1 MVGELHIHCWRRL
14 IGLVFLVLF
23 TGGAGAAAGQAI
35 PLENRLFDEQVLRP
49 HGQGIVPIF
58 DGWYRN
64 EDGSS
69 DLCFGYYSLN
79 TEEAVDIPLGPA
91 NAIEPAEFDGGQPT
105 HFDSVPETPYRRYY
119 CVFTVTVPR
128 GFGRRQQIVWTIER
142 GSARAS
148 TPGYLHPDYVLDEPT
163 SGGRGESAPTLRLE
177 ENGPRFRGRS
187 GHTAAGRTVAV
198 GQPLEVTV
206 WAEHGGER
214 SWLGWTKHQGPGD
227 VTISAPELWVEPAEG
242 RATVT
247 VTFGQPGDYL
257 LRVQGIDD
265 PVEDFEFHCC
275 WTNGYVPVT
284 VTGRAW

>member
-1 MVGELHIHCWRRL
+1 MVGGPRRRDWRRL
-14 IGLVFLVLF
+14 TGCGILVLL
-23 TGGAGAAAGQAI
+23 TGGPGAAAGQAI
-35 PLENRLFDEQVLRP
+35 PLENRPFDEQTLRP
-49 HGQGIVPIF
+49 RGQGIVPIF
-58 DGWYRN
+58 DGWFRN

-69 DLCFGYYSLN
+69 DLCFGYYTLN

-105 HFDSVPETPYRRYY
+105 HFDPVPETPYRRYY

-128 GFGRRQQIVWTIER
+128 GFGRRQQVVWTIER
-142 GSARAS
+142 GTARAS
-148 TPGYLHPDYVLDEPT
+148 TPGHLHPDYVLDEPN
-163 SGGRGESAPTLRLE
+163 SDGRGESAPTLRFE
-177 ENGPRFRGRS
+177 EHGPRFRGRS
-187 GHTAAGRTVAV
+187 GHTAAARAVAA
-198 GQPLEVTV
+198 GQPLELTV
-206 WAEHGGER
+206 WAEHGGAR

-227 VTISAPELWVEPAEG
+227 VTISAPELRVDPAEG

-247 VTFGQPGDYL
+247 ATFNQPGDYL

-284 VTGRAW
+284 VTDRGR